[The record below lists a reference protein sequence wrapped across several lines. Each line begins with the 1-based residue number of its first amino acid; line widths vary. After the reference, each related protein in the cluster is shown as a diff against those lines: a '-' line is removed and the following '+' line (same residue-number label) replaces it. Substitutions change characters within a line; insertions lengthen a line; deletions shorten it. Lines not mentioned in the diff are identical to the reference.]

1 MNKHG
6 WTYKKLGDICC
17 NITDGSHNPPKGIEH
32 SQYRMI
38 SSQNLFDDKIIINE
52 GNVRYLTKDDYQKEN
67 KRTNI
72 KKGVV
77 LLTIVGTIGRACVV
91 KGDEGFMTLQRSV
104 AALTPYPIINP
115 RFLMHSLI
123 GNRDKLNNEARGI
136 AQKGLYLKKLS
147 LLSIPVPSMEE
158 QEAIVA
164 ELDEINEVIAAL
176 QQQVADLDTL
186 AQSTF
191 YDMFDD
197 QRQWDN
203 KPLKDVTSKM
213 GSGATPRGGNQSYK
227 NEGISLIRSLNIYN
241 GYFKRKDLAH
251 IDEIQAAQLNNVV
264 VEENDVLLNITGAS
278 VARCCIVPSDILPAR
293 VNQHVS
299 ILRPNADLL
308 SHVFLCH
315 YLISDTAQGQLLLLS
330 KSKAATREA
339 LPKAALEKFLI
350 PLTPLSLQQEFAAKA
365 EAIESAKAEINT
377 QIAEMQTL
385 LASRMDYYFD

>member
-1 MNKHG
+1 MNRHG

-32 SQYRMI
+32 SQYKMI
-38 SSQNLFDDKIIINE
+38 SSQNIFDDKIIINNN
-52 GNVRYLTKDDYQKEN
+52 NVRYLSEEDYEIEN

-77 LLTIVGTIGRACVV
+77 LLTIVGTIGRSCVV
-91 KGDEGFMTLQRSV
+91 KGDEGLLTLQRSV
-104 AALTPYPIINP
+104 AALTPCPNINP
-115 RFLMHSLI
+115 RYLMHSLI
-123 GNRDKLNNEARGI
+123 GNRDKLNNEAHGI

-147 LLSIPVPSMEE
+147 SLSIPVPSIKE

-164 ELDEINEVIAAL
+164 ELDEINEAIEAL
-176 QQQVADLDTL
+176 QKQVADLDTL
-186 AQSTF
+186 TQSTF
-191 YDMFDD
+191 FTMFGD
-197 QRQWDN
+197 QLQWDN
-203 KPLKDVTSKM
+203 KPLKDVTYNM

-227 NEGISLIRSLNIYN
+227 DEGISLIRSLNVYN

-299 ILRPNADLL
+299 ILRPNDDLVN
-308 SHVFLCH
+308 HVFLCH

-339 LPKAALEKFLI
+339 LPKAVLEKFLI
-350 PLTPLSLQQEFAAKA
+350 PLPPLSLQQDFVAKV
-365 EAIESAKAEINT
+365 EAIESAKSEINS
-377 QIAEMQTL
+377 QITEMQTL